1 MTISQHL
8 ADYVL
13 AVSSNSLPEEAKK
26 AARWSFLDGMAC
38 MILGADGD
46 SVTTVMPYIAA
57 HSSSEEC
64 IFPNR
69 SKSKMDAIHC
79 AMLGAISAHSNDFDD
94 IGISLNGHPSALLV
108 PVTTSIG
115 QKLGL
120 PGKAV
125 LDAYIAGAE
134 IDAILGK
141 AALAM
146 GYGKGWNATNF
157 IGIFG
162 AVAAIGKLMGLG
174 RDKIAAAL
182 CIAVNEASGFK
193 ANFGSK
199 AKDIAIGM
207 TALKAISS
215 AEYASYGVDACLD
228 AFEGPFGFFQ
238 SMFGMCNAPAI
249 NALINEH
256 KSDFIV
262 PGIIMKPYPS
272 CRGTHCG
279 IDCTAKII
287 ARNSFTLD
295 DVRNVTC
302 RMDQASYDADR
313 YLRPQTPGQAKFSMA
328 YCIARVISAGGITI
342 EDFIGNEIHDSRSVE
357 FASKVNIICEP
368 ESFPDSRFGAE
379 VTIELNDGNVYSEK
393 EYYGKGDPLNRMS
406 DTEVLDKLAAC
417 LRSSLGEEKLEER
430 VALLSS
436 FDRAGDIREIFSG
449 I

>member
-8 ADYVL
+8 ADYAL
-13 AVSSNSLPEEAKK
+13 SVSSSSLPEEAKN

-38 MILGADGD
+38 MILGADSD
-46 SVTTVMPYIAA
+46 SVKAVMPYIAA
-57 HSSSEEC
+57 HSSGEEC

-69 SKSKMDAIHC
+69 SKSKMDAMHC
-79 AMLGAISAHSNDFDD
+79 AMLGAIAAHSSDFDD
-94 IGISLNGHPSALLV
+94 IGISLSGHPSALLV

-120 PGKAV
+120 SGKAV
-125 LDAYIAGAE
+125 LDAYITGVE
-134 IDAILGK
+134 IDSMLGK
-141 AALAM
+141 AASSI

-162 AVAAIGKLMGLG
+162 AVAAIGKLMGLD

-182 CIAVNEASGFK
+182 CIAVNEASGLK
-193 ANFGSK
+193 ANFGSR

-207 TALKAISS
+207 TALKAIAS
-215 AEYASYGVDACLD
+215 AEYASYGIDACLD
-228 AFEGPFGFFQ
+228 AFEGPFGFFH
-238 SMFGMCNAPAI
+238 SMFGACDAPAI
-249 NALINEH
+249 SALIDEH
-256 KSDFIV
+256 KSDFIA

-279 IDCTAKII
+279 IDCTAKIL
-287 ARNSFTLD
+287 ARRSFTLD
-295 DVRNVTC
+295 DVRSVKC

-328 YCIARVISAGGITI
+328 YCIARVISAGRVTVD
-342 EDFIGNEIHDSRSVE
+342 DFAGDEIHDRRSAE
-357 FASKVNIICEP
+357 FAAKVNTICAP
-368 ESFPDSRFGAE
+368 EAFHDSRFGAE
-379 VTIELNDGNVYSEK
+379 VIIELNDGSVYSEK

-406 DTEVLDKLAAC
+406 DTEILDKLAAC
-417 LRSSLGEEKLEER
+417 LLFSRNEERLEEKL
-430 VALLSS
+430 ALLLS
-436 FDRAGDIREIFSG
+436 FDSVENIRTIFSA

>member
-1 MTISQHL
+1 
-8 ADYVL
+8 
-13 AVSSNSLPEEAKK
+13 
-26 AARWSFLDGMAC
+26 
-38 MILGADGD
+38 
-46 SVTTVMPYIAA
+46 
-57 HSSSEEC
+57 
-64 IFPNR
+64 
-69 SKSKMDAIHC
+69 MDAIHC

-162 AVAAIGKLMGLG
+162 AVAAIGKLMGLD